1 LVNEPNRKCFL
12 EMLNFEAQIS
22 KQLNNIKM
30 STLVGKKAPSFKASA
45 VVNGGEIVNDFSL
58 DQYLGKNH
66 VLFFFYPKDFTFVCP
81 SELHAFQ
88 AALGEFESRGVKV
101 VACSTDTEESHWGWL
116 QMPKNK
122 GGIQGVTYPIV
133 ADTTKTIT
141 EAYGCMAGEYEYD
154 MDGNLTASGPMIAY
168 RGLYLINKEGV
179 VMHQLVNFFPLG
191 RNVDEA
197 LRMVDALQYFEE
209 NGEVCPANW
218 HKGDAAM
225 KPSFEGVA
233 NYLASH

>member
-1 LVNEPNRKCFL
+1 
-12 EMLNFEAQIS
+12 MA
-22 KQLNNIKM
+22 
-30 STLVGKKAPSFKASA
+30 TLVGKKAPSFKAAA
-45 VVNGGEIVNDFSL
+45 VVNGGEIINDFSL

-66 VLFFFYPKDFTFVCP
+66 VIFFFYPKDFTFVCP

-88 AALGEFESRGVKV
+88 AALSEFESRGVKV

-116 QMPKNK
+116 QVPKNK

-133 ADTTKTIT
+133 ADTAKTIS
-141 EAYGCMAGEYEYD
+141 EAFGVLAGEYEYD
-154 MDGNLTASGPMIAY
+154 MEGNLTASGPMIAY
-168 RGLYLINKEGV
+168 RGLYLINKEGM

-218 HKGDAAM
+218 HKVM
-225 KPSFEGVA
+225 RP
-233 NYLASH
+233 

>member
-1 LVNEPNRKCFL
+1 
-12 EMLNFEAQIS
+12 MA
-22 KQLNNIKM
+22 
-30 STLVGKKAPSFKASA
+30 TLVGKKAPSFKAAA
-45 VVNGGEIVNDFSL
+45 VVNGGEIINDFSL
-58 DQYLGKNH
+58 DQYLGKHH

-88 AALGEFESRGVKV
+88 TVLGEFESRGVKV

-116 QMPKNK
+116 QVPKNK

-133 ADTTKTIT
+133 ADTTKTIS
-141 EAYGCMAGEYEYD
+141 EAFGVLAGEYEYD
-154 MDGNLTASGPMIAY
+154 EEGNLTASGPMIAY
-168 RGLYLINKEGV
+168 RGLYLINKEGM
-179 VMHQLVNFFPLG
+179 VMHQLINFFPLG

-218 HKGDAAM
+218 QKGDAAM
-225 KPSFEGVA
+225 KPSFDGVA
-233 NYLASH
+233 DYLASH